1 MKKESDMAMKVHI
14 TGEMSQ
20 KAADKVKITNSIA
33 NFILKLGIAISL
45 LIVSFTYFYSQS
57 LK

>member
-1 MKKESDMAMKVHI
+1 MAMKVHI

>member
-1 MKKESDMAMKVHI
+1 MAMKVHI

-20 KAADKVKITNSIA
+20 KAADKVKIINSIA
-33 NFILKLGIAISL
+33 NFILKLGVAISL